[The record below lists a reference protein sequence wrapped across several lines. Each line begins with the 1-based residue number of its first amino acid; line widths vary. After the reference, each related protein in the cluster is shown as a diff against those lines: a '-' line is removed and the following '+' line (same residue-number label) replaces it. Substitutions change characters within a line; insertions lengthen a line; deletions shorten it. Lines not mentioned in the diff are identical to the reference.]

1 MTMRA
6 KAPGRRA
13 TSTSRR
19 APSTIDEYLAGVPE
33 PSRQALERLRAAIR
47 SAAPKGTKET
57 ISYRIP
63 AFRYKGL
70 LAWFAAFSDHCSFF
84 PRASVIRKF
93 HKELK
98 GFATSKGTIR
108 FTPEKPLPLALIR
121 KLIRSRVREIDGPHR
136 TQ

>member
-1 MTMRA
+1 MRA

-13 TSTSRR
+13 RSTSQK
-19 APSTIDEYLAGVPE
+19 APSTIDDYLAGVPE

-47 SAAPKGTKET
+47 SAAPKGTTET

-93 HKELK
+93 RKELK
-98 GFATSKGTIR
+98 SFTISKGTIQ
-108 FTPEKPLPLALIR
+108 FTPEKPLPVALIR
-121 KLIRSRVREIDGPHR
+121 KLIRARVREIDGPHR
-136 TQ
+136 NP

>member
-1 MTMRA
+1 MPVSLGEKRDGMTMRA

-13 TSTSRR
+13 TSTSRK
-19 APSTIDEYLAGVPE
+19 APSTIDDYLAGVPE

-47 SAAPKGTKET
+47 SAAPKGTTET

-93 HKELK
+93 RKELK
-98 GFATSKGTIR
+98 GFTISKGTIQ
-108 FTPEKPLPLALIR
+108 FTPEKPLP
-121 KLIRSRVREIDGPHR
+121 V
-136 TQ
+136 